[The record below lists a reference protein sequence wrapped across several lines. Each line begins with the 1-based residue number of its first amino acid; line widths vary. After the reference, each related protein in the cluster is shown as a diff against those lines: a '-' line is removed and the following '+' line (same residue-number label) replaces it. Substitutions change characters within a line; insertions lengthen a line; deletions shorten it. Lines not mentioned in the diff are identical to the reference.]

1 MKLPSPIFLA
11 VFFMSALIFLSHAVH
26 AQGSSGKA
34 ISSDYNL
41 ENVIISPRDF
51 GDTTVGEII
60 LHMKK
65 NMKDSTGKAVKT
77 VNFSAVKSGNYNPAS
92 YPVKQFCIEQDL
104 PILTILE
111 RLENNIGIHP
121 KIENNTVIL
130 PFEKLLMPTKRMH
143 LSLEANAALL
153 WKNKYHFKQP
163 NEKGE
168 IDIQA
173 LLEKNGIT
181 FPPGSY
187 AKYKPEFNL
196 LTLCNT
202 VAAWEQL
209 QNLVTKE
216 EGENII
222 FSDQVIA
229 SMFDEEESVSTKKN
243 SSDETETL
251 VTPYRFF
258 NGILLASG
266 GIHRLIHK
274 NTNATFLENT
284 IKYPSKTSIIRLQF
298 EKLHITFSDIIYNNE
313 KTTITAPQESMRIAK
328 IYFNSMHD
336 DYSPVERVCAKVTA
350 SPEYSPS
357 LLKAVYT
364 PFTKELKKT
373 NTLEE
378 AIHLFQENLTQ
389 TNTIGTDTSQVRLIS
404 NIPEDE
410 LKKAI
415 NHEASPSGSFI
426 KLLDKFCEK
435 ADLFFTFRDSSIILE
450 SRKDSRI
457 EKRNYTVSSEIIEHI
472 IRDARDE
479 ISKGKKIN
487 PPYSPKEIVAG
498 LEKMNKKYEKYKLA
512 FSSGTMCEYDT
523 KTSILTVS
531 HTALGHYILKQHLDE
546 IIEHFKNK
554 QKISYA
560 IYRINE
566 KKLIQLQEELN
577 KRTKNKKLIYRDLP
591 KNTDSFLKLVA
602 SIFNKKPSDYGEYK
616 IIYQKNLLYV
626 HGNGDLQDNIFQV
639 AVAAAAQPQK

>member
-34 ISSDYNL
+34 ISSNYNL

-65 NMKDSTGKAVKT
+65 NMKDSTGKPVKT

-104 PILTILE
+104 PLLTILE
-111 RLENNIGIHP
+111 RLENKIGIHP
-121 KIENNTVIL
+121 KIEKNTVIL
-130 PFEKLLMPTKRMH
+130 PFEKILMPTRRMH

-153 WKNKYHFKQP
+153 WKNKYHFNQP
-163 NEKGE
+163 DEKGE

-229 SMFDEEESVSTKKN
+229 SMFDEGESVSTKKN

-251 VTPYRFF
+251 VTPYRFLHK
-258 NGILLASG
+258 IVKSSDSSR
-266 GIHRLIHK
+266 ITCK
-274 NTNATFLENT
+274 NTNAFHLKNT
-284 IKYPSKTSIIRLQF
+284 IKYPSKTSIIRSQF
-298 EKLHITFSDIIYNNE
+298 EKLSIPFSNIDYNNGNII
-313 KTTITAPQESMRIAK
+313 ITAPNESIIRTK
-328 IYFNSMHD
+328 KLFNHMNNGG
-336 DYSPVERVCAKVTA
+336 SPLERYRSEVNA
-350 SPEYSPS
+350 PNEYSPS

-364 PFTKELKKT
+364 PFTKELKKAT
-373 NTLEE
+373 TLEE

-404 NIPEDE
+404 NIPEEE
-410 LKKAI
+410 LKKTI
-415 NHEASPSGSFI
+415 NQETSPSHSFI
-426 KLLDKFCEK
+426 ELLDKFCEK
-435 ADLFFTFRDSSIILE
+435 TDLFYTFRDSSIILE

-457 EKRNYTVSSEIIEHI
+457 EKRNYTVSSEIIEKI
-472 IRDARDE
+472 LKGAMDE

-487 PPYSPKEIVAG
+487 PPYSPKLLVAG
-498 LEKMNKKYEKYKLA
+498 LEKMNKKYKKDQLA

-523 KTSILTVS
+523 KNSILTAS
-531 HTALGHYILKQHLDE
+531 HTTLGHYIIKQHLDE
-546 IIEHFKNK
+546 IREHFQNK
-554 QKISYA
+554 QKTSYTV
-560 IYRINE
+560 YRIEE

-577 KRTKNKKLIYRDLP
+577 KNTKNKKLIYRDLA
-591 KNTDSFLKLVA
+591 KNTDSFIKLVA
-602 SIFNKKPSDYGEYK
+602 SIFDKKPSDYGEYK
-616 IIYQKNLLYV
+616 LTYQNNLLYV
-626 HGNGDLQDNIFQV
+626 QANGDLQDDILEV
-639 AVAAAAQPQK
+639 AVAAAAQPE